1 GCVGDRAGRLVV
13 EADCS
18 LPGFPS
24 VFVLGDM
31 ASYTGDDGKPLPGVA
46 PVAIQQGKFVAK
58 LVKARIAGKT
68 LPTFRYHDLG
78 SLATIGRSAAV
89 AQFGK
94 VKLSGF
100 FAWVMWLFIHLM
112 KIVNFRNRL
121 LVLMQWAW
129 SYFSYDRS
137 ARLITGDAP
146 NDDDLAA
153 LQQLAIPGGGV
164 RRDPPPIRK

>member
-1 GCVGDRAGRLVV
+1 M
-13 EADCS
+13 
-18 LPGFPS
+18 FPS
-24 VFVLGDM
+24 GRTVHVP
-31 ASYTGDDGKPLPGVA
+31 SDGKPLPGVA

-58 LVKARIAGKT
+58 LIKSRLAGK
-68 LPTFRYHDLG
+68 PAPAFRYRDLG
-78 SLATIGRSAAV
+78 SLATIGKSAAV

-100 FAWVMWLFIHLM
+100 LAWVMWLFIHLM

-129 SYFSYDRS
+129 NYFTSDRS
-137 ARLITGDAP
+137 ARLITGNAP

-153 LQQLAIPGGGV
+153 LQQLAAPA
-164 RRDPPPIRK
+164 RAAK